1 MDRKERCKIRKNEIK
16 KQYIECAAKILRSE
30 GQAAVTIRNLGSQLG
45 HNSATLYS
53 YFKDLDELMTYV
65 AFKFRREYLLEL
77 SKMITSD
84 MSATQQYIKLY
95 EIYCEYSFS
104 YPYLFLNIYFG
115 PYSKQLKT
123 IFDQYY
129 DLFPEEYVGQADV
142 VNVLLSQA
150 DTYKGDQ
157 EALMYLA
164 KDGVVKREEIEFL
177 SKVIVR
183 VHASYMYELLHNPG
197 LSITIARKEFM
208 DYLLHILQLDS

>member
-1 MDRKERCKIRKNEIK
+1 MNRKKRSKSRKDDLK

-30 GQAAVTIRNLGSQLG
+30 GPAAVTIRNLGSRLG

-53 YFKDLDELMTYV
+53 YFEDLDELMTYV

-95 EIYCEYSFS
+95 EIYCEYSFT
-104 YPYLFLNIYFG
+104 YPRLFLNMYFG

-129 DLFPEEYVGQADV
+129 NLFPDEYVSQADV
-142 VNVLLSQA
+142 VNTLLSQA

-157 EALMYLA
+157 KALAYLA
-164 KDGVVKREEIEFL
+164 KDGVIRYEDIDFL
-177 SKVIVR
+177 AMVIVR

-197 LSITIARKEFM
+197 MSITIARKEFM
-208 DYLLHILQLDS
+208 DYLFHILHLE

>member
-1 MDRKERCKIRKNEIK
+1 M
-16 KQYIECAAKILRSE
+16 
-30 GQAAVTIRNLGSQLG
+30 
-45 HNSATLYS
+45 
-53 YFKDLDELMTYV
+53 
-65 AFKFRREYLLEL
+65 
-77 SKMITSD
+77 
-84 MSATQQYIKLY
+84 
-95 EIYCEYSFS
+95 
-104 YPYLFLNIYFG
+104 
-115 PYSKQLKT
+115 
-123 IFDQYY
+123 
-129 DLFPEEYVGQADV
+129 